1 MAQSKYFPN
10 LTDKEDVASVEP
22 VKSAFSA
29 VEADINLKEN
39 TSNKGQAGGY
49 APLDENGKIID
60 DYLYASTAPQYGVRW
75 DGTSSTECE
84 RLGNAIGLVA
94 NAHKGTTDNAQNDF
108 DNIYPWRDM
117 RLCNIDEEGN
127 VLAYIGEPTF
137 AKDGT
142 NGDVMVEIP
151 KFYYKRIKTENI
163 EEIWICGTKYSGYE
177 LHPLFL
183 GDDGKEVEKVFH
195 SAYNASI
202 YLDETDGKTKL
213 QSVTGVLPAS
223 RISRTQF
230 RTYAKNKGTAWSIE
244 DLPCISALQMLYL
257 VEYADA
263 NSQEAIGA
271 GATALYYGTNFKAEI
286 SAENSNTFYT
296 KSEALTYFFEGQ
308 QIEIGS
314 SLATNNKAVT
324 PRKITNVKTAV
335 LNEETYAAI
344 TFEGDP
350 ISIETTDYIWNACP
364 KNGGCDALNG
374 ESGYMATI
382 ANDTEY
388 YGKSDV
394 NYRGIEGI
402 FGKLFRFVDGV
413 NTNNHVLYYS
423 TNRSNFADR
432 VYSNEYI
439 PLSYALSNANGYI
452 SSFGYDGTAPWIMLP
467 TGVGGSSKTHIP
479 DFCYQ
484 NTGERTLLV
493 GGNWWQED
501 DAGIF
506 TVNYSETPPFSWL
519 YYGAH
524 LLVKK

>member
-10 LTDKEDVASVEP
+10 LKDKEDIASVEP
-22 VKSAFSA
+22 IENAFSA
-29 VEADINLKEN
+29 VEADINLKEDI
-39 TSNKGQAGGY
+39 SNKGQAGGY

-60 DYLYASTAPQYGVRW
+60 DYLYASTVKQYGVRW

-84 RLGNAIGLVA
+84 RLGDAIGLVA

-108 DNIYPWRDM
+108 DNIYPWSDM

-151 KFYYKRIKTENI
+151 KFYYKRIKTENV

-183 GDDGKEVEKVFH
+183 GDDGNKANKVFH

-202 YLDETDGKTKL
+202 CTDATNGKIKL
-213 QSVTGVLPAS
+213 QSITGVLPAA

-230 RTYAKNKGTAWSIE
+230 RTYAKNKGEVWSIE
-244 DLPCISALQMLYL
+244 DLSCISALQMLYL
-257 VEYADA
+257 VEYANA
-263 NSQEAIGA
+263 NSQEALGR
-271 GATALYYGTNFKAEI
+271 GLTSLYYGTNFNASV

-296 KSEALTYFFEGQ
+296 KAEALTYFFDGQ

-314 SLATNNKAVT
+314 SLATNNKAVI
-324 PRKITNVKTAV
+324 PRKITNVEKV
-335 LNEETYAAI
+335 GLSEETYAAI

-350 ISIETTDYIWNACP
+350 INIETTDYIWHGCP
-364 KNGGCDALNG
+364 KNGGCDNLNG
-374 ESGYMATI
+374 KSGYVATLPLQGQ
-382 ANDTEY
+382 A
-388 YGKSDV
+388 DV

-423 TNRSNFADR
+423 TNRFNFADR
-432 VYSNEYI
+432 VYSNEYK
-439 PLSYALSNANGYI
+439 PLSYALSNINGYI
-452 SSFGYDGTAPWIMLP
+452 SSFGYDKTAPWVMLP
-467 TGVGGSSKTHIP
+467 TEAKGSSTTHIP

-484 NTGERTLLV
+484 NTGERTLLF
-493 GGNWWQED
+493 GGNWWQAD

-506 TVNYSETPPFSWL
+506 TVNYSETPSFSWL